1 MAKKEDPDA
10 TRTKLLQAATDV
22 FAEQGFHA
30 ATVREICTRA
40 DVNVAAIN
48 YHFRDKLG
56 LYFEVLRQSIA
67 AIDPS
72 SMREAV
78 KKCKSP
84 EDALRLMISGML
96 QKMSTA
102 ERGAGIVRIVM
113 HEFARPSPALPHVIE
128 EVMRPNYRALSGILG
143 RILDLDPDDRT
154 TRLCAHSVVGQIV
167 HYALARPVIER
178 LWPEFEWTS
187 KNLERV
193 ANHVTE
199 FTLDSLKKRAKKKH
213 K

>member
-1 MAKKEDPDA
+1 MAKKENQDA
-10 TRTKLLQAATDV
+10 TRAKLLQAATQV

-40 DVNVAAIN
+40 EVNVAAIN

-56 LYFEVLRQSIA
+56 LYSEVLRQSITA
-67 AIDPS
+67 ADHS
-72 SMREAV
+72 AMREAV

-84 EDALRLMISGML
+84 EDALQLMISGMV
-96 QKMSTA
+96 QRMSTG
-102 ERGAGIVRIVM
+102 EHGALSVRIVM

-128 EVMRPNYRALSGILG
+128 EVMRPNYQALRGILA
-143 RILDLDPDDRT
+143 RILDLDPEDRT

-178 LWPEFEWTS
+178 LWPEFEWTP
-187 KNLERV
+187 KNLEKV
-193 ANHVTE
+193 ANHISE
-199 FTLDSLKKRAKKKH
+199 FTLNALKKKGKRKH